1 MRSMPKHRNE
11 VASLSGAL
19 EGAAALMHTAV
30 THNIGSNGA
39 MNI

>member
-1 MRSMPKHRNE
+1 MPKHRNE

-19 EGAAALMHTAV
+19 EGAAALTHTAV

-39 MNI
+39 TNI